1 MGGDFNE
8 IRYISERKGCSRREK
23 GMTNFN
29 GLIDQLSL
37 VDLPMLGRSFTWCNA
52 SNGERW
58 SSIDRFLLNSRWLEE
73 FSFKQ
78 WGLPRRISDHCPVLL
93 KKDDTNWG
101 SKPFRFINA
110 WLLHPKFKVEVKQ
123 SWKEVVEPG

>member
-23 GMTNFN
+23 GMTDFN

-37 VDLPMLGRSFTWCNA
+37 VDLPMLERSFTWCNA

-58 SSIDRFLLNSRWLEE
+58 SSIDRFLLNSG
-73 FSFKQ
+73 
-78 WGLPRRISDHCPVLL
+78 GLRNTHLSNGDCP
-93 KKDDTNWG
+93 
-101 SKPFRFINA
+101 
-110 WLLHPKFKVEVKQ
+110 EVYLIIAQ
-123 SWKEVVEPG
+123 YC